1 MQISF
6 WKMSGCGNDFIVI
19 DARGPDGGGEQ
30 TADIRR
36 GKRIAGIVI
45 EDISA
50 FIAKVCR
57 RGLSVGADGVILVEH
72 SKKADYAWHYY
83 NADGGE
89 ASMCGNGLRCVARFA
104 YLNGIAPMKHTI
116 ETGRGIMHAEIR
128 PNGRVMVQMPDPIDC
143 RLRLNIEIDGT
154 MREGHFVNTGVP
166 HVIYFVDDVEKVDV
180 VRQGRAT
187 RHHPLFAK
195 EGTNA
200 NFVQISNPHFIKIR
214 TYERGVEDE
223 TLACGT
229 GSVAAAVIA
238 SALGKTNPA
247 LSVETR
253 SGITLGVHFKKDA
266 LTFSEV
272 HLEGDARIIYKGELS
287 EEALL

>member
-1 MQISF
+1 MNNIKF
-6 WKMSGCGNDFIVI
+6 WKMSGCGNDFIMI
-19 DARGPDGGGEQ
+19 DAREKLSL
-30 TADIRR
+30 DIPL
-36 GKRIAGIVI
+36 A
-45 EDISA
+45 E
-50 FIAKVCR
+50 FIAKACR
-57 RGLSVGADGVILVEH
+57 RGLSVGADGVILVER
-72 SKKADYAWHYY
+72 SSKADYAWHYY

-116 ETGRGIMHAEIR
+116 ETGRGIMRAEIR
-128 PNGRVMVQMPDPIDC
+128 PNGRAIVQMPDPTDC
-143 RLRLNIEIDGT
+143 RLRFNIEIDGLI
-154 MREGHFVNTGVP
+154 REGHFVNTGVP
-166 HVIYFVDDVEKVDV
+166 HVVYFVDDVEKVDV
-180 VRQGRAT
+180 IRQGRAT
-187 RHHPLFAK
+187 RYHPLFAPA
-195 EGTNA
+195 GTNA
-200 NFVQISNPHFIKIR
+200 NFVQIGDPHFIKIR

-253 SGITLGVHFKKDA
+253 SGITLDVHFKQNG
-266 LTFSEV
+266 LTVTDV